1 MLQTAT
7 IKSPTAHATSKAH
20 GADASNRPAP
30 AAQDA
35 KKSAAETADGFATEL
50 NSADIVQT
58 QQPQADAAVNKSTS
72 EELSAATAADSNS
85 GESAGESTDQSQ
97 QAGTDTS
104 AEEWILNMLGLQT
117 AQLQA
122 RELPAGELPPGEL
135 TSGELAGTL
144 LNEAQG
150 QALPGIASL
159 ATNAATTETTAEQK
173 LAQAQQALL
182 GLKQAQP
189 QKQMQPELVINNSA
203 DSKDDA
209 AVNTVDTT
217 ENKTQNAS
225 PVPPPVDAA
234 NQRTDQ
240 RTDQGTDQSTDQTKN
255 TTAALLADRLN
266 GLTPAH
272 ANDGS
277 TNSVSSQVNQTLTDA
292 VPERTL
298 KLQGTEGKWGEQ
310 MLHALRENVGLQLQ
324 HRQQNAT
331 IRLDPPEL
339 GAMEIFLSHESG
351 RLTVHIS
358 AAQGD
363 VARML
368 QQTSDRLRQE
378 LVNQNF
384 VQVNVQVS
392 SDNQGGQRHSQQRT
406 TPWSETQI
414 TQNHQGAEVA
424 TPSKTS
430 AHNGILVTV

>member
-1 MLQTAT
+1 MLQTAK
-7 IKSPTAHATSKAH
+7 IMSPTAPATSKAL

-50 NSADIVQT
+50 SSADILQT
-58 QQPQADAAVNKSTS
+58 QQPQADAAANKSAS
-72 EELSAATAADSNS
+72 EELVVPASADSNS
-85 GESAGESTDQSQ
+85 GENTE
-97 QAGTDTS
+97 AGTDTS

-122 RELPAGELPPGEL
+122 REVSASELSPN
-135 TSGELAGTL
+135 ELASSELEGTL
-144 LNEAQG
+144 LNQVEG
-150 QALPGIASL
+150 QELPVIASL
-159 ATNAATTETTAEQK
+159 ATNAATTEITAEQK

-182 GLKQAQP
+182 IVNQAAS
-189 QKQMQPELVINNSA
+189 QKQTAAQMQSELVINNSV

-209 AVNTVDTT
+209 TANTVNTT
-217 ENKTQNAS
+217 ENKIQNAL
-225 PVPPPVDAA
+225 PVPPPVDAPYERA
-234 NQRTDQ
+234 EQN
-240 RTDQGTDQSTDQTKN
+240 KN
-255 TTAALLADRLN
+255 TTAALITDRLI
-266 GLTPAH
+266 GLTPAA

-277 TNSVSSQVNQTLTDA
+277 TNSLSSQVNQTLTDA

-298 KLQGTEGKWGEQ
+298 KLQGTEAKWGEQ
-310 MLHALRENVGLQLQ
+310 MLHTLRENVGLQLQ

-358 AAQGD
+358 ASQGD

-384 VQVNVQVS
+384 VQVNVQIS
-392 SDNQGGQRHSQQRT
+392 NDSQGGQRHSQQRS
-406 TPWSETQI
+406 TPWSEAQI
-414 TQNHQGAEVA
+414 TQNHQGTEAA

>member
-1 MLQTAT
+1 MLQTAK
-7 IKSPTAHATSKAH
+7 IMSPTAPATSKAL

-50 NSADIVQT
+50 NSADILQT
-58 QQPQADAAVNKSTS
+58 QQPQADAAANKSAS
-72 EELSAATAADSNS
+72 EELLVPASADSNS
-85 GESAGESTDQSQ
+85 GENTE
-97 QAGTDTS
+97 AGTDTS

-122 RELPAGELPPGEL
+122 REVSASELSPN
-135 TSGELAGTL
+135 ELASSELEGTL
-144 LNEAQG
+144 LVQVEG
-150 QALPGIASL
+150 QELPIIASL
-159 ATNAATTETTAEQK
+159 ATNAATTEITAEQK

-189 QKQMQPELVINNSA
+189 QKQMQPELVINNTA
-203 DSKDDA
+203 DSRDDA
-209 AVNTVDTT
+209 AANTVNTT
-217 ENKTQNAS
+217 ENKTQNAL
-225 PVPPPVDAA
+225 PVPPPVDAP
-234 NQRTDQ
+234 NQRTE
-240 RTDQGTDQSTDQTKN
+240 QSVEQTKN
-255 TTAALLADRLN
+255 TTAALLADRLT

-277 TNSVSSQVNQTLTDA
+277 TNTLSGLSNQTLSEG

-298 KLQGTEGKWGEQ
+298 KLQGTEAKWGEQ
-310 MLHALRENVGLQLQ
+310 MLHTLRENVGLQLQ

-378 LVNQNF
+378 LVNQHF

-392 SDNQGGQRHSQQRT
+392 SDSQGGQRHSQQRS
-406 TPWSETQI
+406 TPWSEAQI
-414 TQNHQGAEVA
+414 TQNHQGTEAA